1 MKMSTDE
8 QMLEVMQQTLSKIE
22 ELNTRLGMIE
32 KDLTSMDRLQTMV
45 SYYVKEIEHVAE
57 NNNIMG

>member
-1 MKMSTDE
+1 MSTDE
-8 QMLEVMQQTLSKIE
+8 QMLKVMQQTLSKIE

-32 KDLTSMDRLQTMV
+32 KDLTSMDRFQTV
-45 SYYVKEIEHVAE
+45 ISHYVKEIEHATE

>member
-1 MKMSTDE
+1 MSTDE

-22 ELNTRLGMIE
+22 ELNTRLGIIE
-32 KDLTSMDRLQTMV
+32 KDLTSMDRFQTVV
-45 SYYVKEIEHVAE
+45 SHYVKEIEHVAE